1 MECQAPVVTAGGP
14 DLLELLLK
22 KKKKKILKVTLKVKG

>member
-22 KKKKKILKVTLKVKG
+22 KKKKILKVTLKVKG